1 MYIVWINHKNVE
13 NSGYYVSY
21 LNKSE
26 DKFSTNWIEAKKYS
40 TLGNALKRIRLEVDD
55 YQITFDKFFE
65 SYGNY
70 DSKSFPIGFDK
81 ISANRDFNLN
91 SIGIGDEKYPIEYFI
106 LKSYRFGHIK
116 KVLPDN
122 TLVDCWDE
130 IYQYISDKIK
140 SNSTK
145 FEKKMKI
152 FNGLGK
158 DNYLDKGSEVS
169 DEEFWNTL

>member
-1 MYIVWINHKNVE
+1 MYIVWINNK
-13 NSGYYVSY
+13 GYYVNY

-26 DKFSTNWIEAKKYS
+26 DKFSDNWIVAKKYS
-40 TLGNALKRIRLEVDD
+40 SLGSALSRIAINIED
-55 YQITFDKFFE
+55 YQITFDKFFD
-65 SYGNY
+65 SHVILDSRGNHV
-70 DSKSFPIGFDK
+70 GFDK

-122 TLVDCWDE
+122 TLVDCWGE

-145 FEKKMKI
+145 FEKKMKL

-158 DNYLDKGSEVS
+158 DNYLYKGNGVS